1 MHTYLRERLLFY
13 YLGGYTVRP
22 ESNLIISDFYKEIK
36 APEVKDRNQ
45 SLLKSSGLTQ
55 HTDFGDIFLT
65 CINGEKEEEATG
77 LTAADYLANPVEL
90 NTTGMIKCMQA
101 SLAGAANEMEPLS
114 WKPDLLG
121 NTLEQE
127 EQDQI
132 KTHDADGSS
141 AIERSINRA
150 AQKYNLPSELIKGVI
165 KAESGFQVRAE
176 SRAGARGLMQ
186 LMPGTARELGVK
198 DVFDVEQN
206 IDGGT
211 RYLKKMMD
219 RFDNDIEKALAAYNA
234 GPGTVE
240 RYDGKVPYKE
250 TTQYVKKV
258 LKYSGM
264 TA

>member
-1 MHTYLRERLLFY
+1 MK
-13 YLGGYTVRP
+13 P
-22 ESNLIISDFYKEIK
+22 ESQLTISDYYKAIK
-36 APEVKDRNQ
+36 TPKVRDREP
-45 SLLKSSGLTQ
+45 SLLKFDGISQ
-55 HTDFGDIFLT
+55 QTDFSDIFLS
-65 CINGEKEEEATG
+65 CMKGEKEEESG
-77 LTAADYLANPVEL
+77 LTAADYLSNPVKL
-90 NTTGMIKCMQA
+90 NTRGMIKCMQA
-101 SLAGAANEMEPLS
+101 SLAGKTNQMTPLS
-114 WKPDLLG
+114 WKPNILD
-121 NTLEQE
+121 NSFEEVEE
-127 EQDQI
+127 EQVETPDVY
-132 KTHDADGSS
+132 SNS
-141 AIERSINRA
+141 AIERSINKA
-150 AQKYNLPSELIKGVI
+150 AQKYDLPDELIRGVI

-186 LMPGTARELGVK
+186 LMPDTARELGVK

-240 RYDGKVPYKE
+240 RYGGKVPYKE
-250 TTQYVKKV
+250 TSQYVKRV